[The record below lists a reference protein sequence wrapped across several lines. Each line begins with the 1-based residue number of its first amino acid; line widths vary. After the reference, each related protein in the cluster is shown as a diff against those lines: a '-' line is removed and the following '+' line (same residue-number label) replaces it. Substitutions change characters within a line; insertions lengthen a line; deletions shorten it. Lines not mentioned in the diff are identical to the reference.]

1 MANKYIRHGET
12 YCGDGTTSAAATS
25 NGGVGAWNNINVFEG
40 TAPAYGALV
49 VGDVVYIRSKDAA
62 GADMVFA
69 KSSGAVTYLGQA
81 TATANK
87 PTSWILD
94 DGTVW
99 SGINGMLKYTTASN
113 ANKISFRAN
122 NFFKSTQNN
131 IRFATTQTTG
141 NPGDGTTWI
150 DVFGVVDGLHFD
162 TSVYT
167 NTAPRSSIGFGD
179 GSTLINPIFKLG
191 AMQIA
196 TDASRSFFTIANSNR
211 GDIYI
216 INPDIEM
223 LGTSINNSG
232 FFGIAQTYAKNT
244 HVYGGRI
251 YGVGSLVTNQVLC
264 SVAGGYCSGMIKC
277 VGLQFPRSM
286 KVCSSRIP
294 SSGDSGASAGTFI
307 EIIGCDDGLGGH
319 HEACWGWMTSRTDN
333 NPPYL
338 SALSL
343 DSNSTPWAWRVYPAY
358 ADLRSPMQIPTTKMY
373 TGASGA
379 KTVSLEMLIADTMLA
394 SGSEIATKQSLWMA
408 VSYTD
413 VNGITRSE
421 TSAGFGS
428 LDDSTAPWSAT
439 VWGMISLVK
448 KKLSVTTQY
457 AIKQDSVIT
466 VTLFGY
472 AKSAS
477 VNDILFV
484 DPDFGVN

>member
-1 MANKYIRHGET
+1 MSNKYIRHGET

-40 TAPAYGALV
+40 TAPAYGALA
-49 VGDVVYIRSKDAA
+49 VGDVVYIRSKDAT
-62 GADMVFA
+62 GANMVFA
-69 KSSGAVTYLGQA
+69 KASGAVTYLGQA
-81 TATANK
+81 TATANN

-99 SGINGMLKYTTASN
+99 PGINGILKYTTASN
-113 ANKISFRAN
+113 ANRISFRAN

-141 NPGDGTTWI
+141 TPGDGTAWI
-150 DVFGVVDGLHFD
+150 EVYGCVDGLHFD
-162 TSVYT
+162 TSGYT
-167 NTAPRSSIGFGD
+167 NTDPRSWVQMAD
-179 GSTLINPIFKLG
+179 GGTLINPIFKLG
-191 AMQIA
+191 ALPKSA
-196 TDASRSFFTIANSNR
+196 DSSFCFFSGGVTIR
-211 GDIYI
+211 GDFFI
-216 INPDIEM
+216 INPDIE
-223 LGTSINNSG
+223 LLTSDFAPSG
-232 FFGIAQTYAKNT
+232 LFGLAQSYGRNT
-244 HVYGGRI
+244 HVFGGRV
-251 YGVGSLVTNQVLC
+251 YGAGSLVTNQILC
-264 SVAGGYCSGMIKC
+264 GVPTSSCQGMIKL
-277 VGLQFPRSM
+277 VGFQFPRSM
-286 KVCSSRIP
+286 KVAYARIP
-294 SSGDSGASAGTFI
+294 SAGAYLGAGSFI

-319 HEACWGWMTSRTDN
+319 HEACWGWATSRTDN

-343 DSNSTPWAWRVYPAY
+343 DTNSTPWSWRVYPAT
-358 ADLRSPMQIPTTKMY
+358 ADMQSLMQIPTTKMY
-373 TGASGA
+373 TGAAGV
-379 KTVSLEMLIADTMLA
+379 KTVSLEVLIADTMLTA
-394 SGSEIATKQSLWMA
+394 GSEITTKSSLWMT

-413 VNGITRSE
+413 SNGIPRSE
-421 TSAGFGS
+421 NTRGFGS

-457 AIKQDSVIT
+457 PIKRDSVIT

-477 VNDILFV
+477 TNDIYFV